1 MIIKLTTKCS
11 VANLS
16 QLDTLIK
23 TKHKMLE
30 KFDKCW

>member
-23 TKHKMLE
+23 TKHKNVR
-30 KFDKCW
+30 KI